1 MDSHNP
7 GGVVSTGGGVALVF
21 LMRTCSNQAGQ
32 NRYDFRL
39 VGRDQAM
46 HIANRVAPRTPNES
60 IFGKPHVHWLFRHVA
75 HPTDG
80 FVGGTGGHPV
90 SDVQCLI
97 PTNRRTIVA
106 ILVRLVATL
115 PH

>member
-1 MDSHNP
+1 M
-7 GGVVSTGGGVALVF
+7 F

-32 NRYDFRL
+32 YRYDFRL

-46 HIANRVAPRTPNES
+46 HTANRVAPRTPNES

-75 HPTDG
+75 HPADG

-97 PTNRRTIVA
+97 PPNRRTIVA
-106 ILVRLVATL
+106 ILVRLIATL